1 MKRNCSLEE
10 ISDGRLY
17 SINDMVRADCQDCK
31 GCSDCC
37 KGMGESIVLD
47 PYDVYRLKKG
57 LNTDFNGLLSTCME
71 LNVFDGIILPN
82 LRLSGK
88 DEKCT
93 FLNAQGR
100 CDIHQFRPGICRLFP
115 LGRYY
120 ENGGHKYFLQIYECT
135 NKSRSKIKVSK
146 WIDTPELKTHEKY
159 IDEWHYFLK
168 TIQDNAA
175 KISESDLKN
184 INMYI
189 LNQFYVTMSVNENFY
204 QVFCEKL
211 KCAKESLN
219 SITDI

>member
-1 MKRNCSLEE
+1 MQGQSL
-10 ISDGRLY
+10 
-17 SINDMVRADCQDCK
+17 C
-31 GCSDCC
+31 
-37 KGMGESIVLD
+37 
-47 PYDVYRLKKG
+47 
-57 LNTDFNGLLSTCME
+57 
-71 LNVFDGIILPN
+71 
-82 LRLSGK
+82 
-88 DEKCT
+88 
-93 FLNAQGR
+93 
-100 CDIHQFRPGICRLFP
+100 
-115 LGRYY
+115 LGAV
-120 ENGGHKYFLQIYECT
+120 
-135 NKSRSKIKVSK
+135 KVSK

-168 TIQDNAA
+168 AIQDNAA